1 MNHKQEFRNIYP
13 PEVIELM
20 LKRQQEQG
28 NPKDIK
34 PFLDDIRV
42 SRGSGGFTWSET
54 IEGDE
59 FWERVL
65 IDLNFDVF
73 YKAYPKIDKLIDTCQ
88 KIEKLIS
95 HLEK

>member
-1 MNHKQEFRNIYP
+1 MNHKQEFRNMYP
-13 PEVIELM
+13 PEIIELM
-20 LKRQQEQG
+20 FQRQKEQG
-28 NPKDIK
+28 NPKNIE

-59 FWERVL
+59 FWETIL
-65 IDLNFDVF
+65 IDLEFDIF
-73 YKAYPKIDKLIDTCQ
+73 YEKYPKIDKIIDTCQ

>member
-1 MNHKQEFRNIYP
+1 MNHKQEFRNKYP

-20 LKRQQEQG
+20 FQRQQEQG
-28 NPKDIK
+28 NPKNIE
-34 PFLDDIRV
+34 PFLYNIRV
-42 SRGSGGFTWSET
+42 SRGSGGFTWSDT
-54 IEGDE
+54 IEGDD

-65 IDLNFDVF
+65 ICLEFDVF